1 MQGMRENS
9 RAIQIANTIV
19 ETAKQCNL
27 DKDIDLPEEDAADLD
42 MEARDNIIGAC
53 YQKLMEIESRLLPCG
68 LHVVGVPPTAIEA
81 IATLVNIAEIDR
93 PDNTPVPLRGI
104 PTLLAEAVG
113 RDIEEVYAGNNKG
126 VLEDVTLVEKI
137 TQASR
142 ECVTEFVNDRTGSD
156 GRIGS
161 NPMAQLMKFTGFYLE
176 PWKRALRG
184 TEFTKVDSQSLVDMF
199 NYLEFCLT
207 QVVKDNELGA
217 LAEGLRGEYVMP
229 GPGGDPIR
237 NPGVLPTGKNL
248 HALDPQSI
256 PTAAA
261 VKGAKVVVDRLLDRE
276 AQVNGGQYPESIALV
291 LWGTDN
297 IKTYGESL
305 AQVQPRSAVSALP
318 THNTLEIGRFPA

>member
-1 MQGMRENS
+1 MQGMRES
-9 RAIQIANTIV
+9 GRAVQIANTIV
-19 ETAKQCNL
+19 ETARQCNL
-27 DKDIDLPEEDAADLD
+27 DKDINLPEEDAADLD
-42 MEARDNIIGAC
+42 IEARDKIIGSC

-68 LHVVGVPPTAIEA
+68 LHIVGVPPTAMEA

-93 PDNTPVPLRGI
+93 PEQTPVPLKGI
-104 PTLLAEAVG
+104 PTLLASAVG
-113 RDIEEVYAGNNKG
+113 RDIEDVYNGNNKG
-126 VLEDVTLVEKI
+126 LLEDVALVERI
-137 TQASR
+137 TQMSR
-142 ECVTEFVNDRTGSD
+142 QCVTEFVNDRTGAD

-161 NPMAQLMKFTGFYLE
+161 NPIASMMKYTGFYRE
-176 PWKRALRG
+176 PWVRALSG
-184 TEFTKVDSQSLVDMF
+184 TEFAKADRQELVNLF

-207 QVVKDNELGA
+207 QIVKDNELGA

-261 VKGAKVVVDRLLDRE
+261 VKGAKTVVDRLLERE
-276 AQVNGGQYPESIALV
+276 AQVNGGKYPESIALV

-305 AQVQPRSAVSALP
+305 AQVRIRPHSVLFESHVCP
-318 THNTLEIGRFPA
+318 IPVPV

>member
-1 MQGMRENS
+1 MRENA
-9 RAIQIANTIV
+9 RAVQIANTIV

-42 MEARDNIIGAC
+42 MEARDKIIGGC

-68 LHVVGVPPTAIEA
+68 LHVVGVPPTAMEA

-93 PDNTPVPLRGI
+93 PDQTPVPLKGL
-104 PTLLAEAVG
+104 PTLLAQAVG
-113 RDIEEVYAGNNKG
+113 RDIEDIYNGNNKG
-126 VLEDVTLVEKI
+126 VLEDVALNEAI
-137 TQASR
+137 TMAAR
-142 ECVTEFVNDRTGSD
+142 ECVTEFVSDRTGSD
-156 GRIGS
+156 GRIGA
-161 NPMAQLMKFTGFYLE
+161 NPLASLIKFTGFYRE
-176 PWKRALRG
+176 PWVRALQG
-184 TEFTKVDSQSLVDMF
+184 TQFGKVDSQALVNLF

-207 QVVKDNELGA
+207 QIVKDNELGA
-217 LAEGLRGEYVMP
+217 LAEGLRGEYVTP

-261 VKGAKVVVDRLLDRE
+261 VKGAKTVVDRLLDRE
-276 AQVNGGQYPESIALV
+276 AQVNGGKYPESIALV

-305 AQVQPRSAVSALP
+305 AQV
-318 THNTLEIGRFPA
+318 